1 MKMALKWI
9 RTDIAHGRVKP
20 TLNNE
25 NKLVELYLKKLRGTV
40 AKSILVK
47 MLGTMPVGIL
57 VYKDM

>member
-1 MKMALKWI
+1 MKIALKWI

-40 AKSILVK
+40 AKKYFSEDAWDYAC
-47 MLGTMPVGIL
+47 GYFGI
-57 VYKDM
+57 